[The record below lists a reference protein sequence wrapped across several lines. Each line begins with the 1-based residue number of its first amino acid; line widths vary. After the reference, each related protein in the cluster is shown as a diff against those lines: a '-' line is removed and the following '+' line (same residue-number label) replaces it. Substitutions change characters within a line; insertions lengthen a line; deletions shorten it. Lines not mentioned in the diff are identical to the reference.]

1 MSKQKKEPKEEPMIE
16 GLGQMLQ
23 AIERQI
29 AREMQRS
36 PEEKE
41 RLGVQ
46 KWEPFLKRIEKIA
59 AAAVEKLGNQE
70 VGLDSLIVASQAMTT
85 ALQLV
90 VEELGREGLGELR
103 TGYCLWA
110 SDNLDRSILRMRQTL
125 SEGSHLN

>member
-1 MSKQKKEPKEEPMIE
+1 MSKQQKPQKEEPMIE

-36 PEEKE
+36 PDELE

-46 KWEPFLKRIEKIA
+46 KWDPFLERIEKIA
-59 AAAVEKLGNQE
+59 AAAVEKLGGGQ
-70 VGLDSLIVASQAMTT
+70 VGLDSLIVASQALAT

-110 SDNLDRSILRMRQTL
+110 SDNLDRSILRMRQSL
-125 SEGSHLN
+125 SEGGHLN